1 MNVNDR
7 IEIINQWKLNRVF
20 AELENGNMRIPR
32 FQRAYVWERAKI
44 VKLLNSIYNQYPIGS
59 FFLWDTDTQME
70 SFCRDIT
77 EFGFPQKPE
86 ANKFT
91 FILDGQQRI
100 TSLYVTLKGKQ
111 LNGIDYRSIC
121 FNLDKKTFKIPTLKT
136 EPNNVPV
143 WKIYDSNLYSD
154 IMLDYTEKGQREYAK
169 EIQNCHSILN
179 EYPVSIIKSM
189 NMDLDEVVTIFE
201 RINQGGKRLSLF
213 DLVHA
218 SVWSKDFDLREK
230 IKDFNDEDAIRVFG
244 ALDAETF
251 TQSLAL
257 NIDGDCTNKH
267 QLRLKNEDCKL
278 CWEKTLECIRLSI
291 DFIKQLGVQQLS
303 IIPYSS
309 LIAII
314 QNYFYLS
321 GEKYI
326 SSDIKQLICDWFWT
340 LTFSQRYSSSTL
352 TKMNEDALWI
362 KSIVDGSRE
371 PRIFTV
377 KLSVEELKR
386 VRMNTRSV
394 IKNGILCLMAL
405 NNPKDFDNN
414 DAVTLD
420 KTNASRSNSKENHHF
435 FPYSLATTFGV
446 SQNEINSVLNFA
458 FITKRLNGQILNN
471 KPSDYL
477 SKIEKENA
485 FIHDSMLTHYIDV
498 EAYNAAKED
507 DFNRFVE
514 LRGKQIINRINEVC
528 CVDEEIGTIN
538 SIEVD
543 DSNNFEEDDWT
554 ETLAENNDV

>member
-1 MNVNDR
+1 MNVNER
-7 IEIINQWKLNRVF
+7 IEIINQWKLNRIF
-20 AELENGNMRIPR
+20 SELENGNMRIPR
-32 FQRAYVWERAKI
+32 FQRAYVWERTKI

-59 FFLWDTDTQME
+59 FFLWDTDVQME

-77 EFGFPQKPE
+77 EFGFPKKPE

-111 LNGIDYRSIC
+111 LNGIDYKSIC
-121 FNLDKKTFKIPTLKT
+121 FNLDKKVFKIPTLKT
-136 EPNNVPV
+136 EPNNIPV
-143 WKIYDSNLYSD
+143 WQIYDNNIYSD
-154 IMLDYTEKGQREYAK
+154 LMLDYTEKGQREYAK

-179 EYPVSIIKSM
+179 DYPVSIIKSM

-230 IKDFNDEDAIRVFG
+230 IKEFNEENAIRIFG

-257 NIDGDCTNKH
+257 NIDNDCTNKH
-267 QLRLKNEDCKL
+267 QLRLKNDNCKS
-278 CWEKTLECIRLSI
+278 CWEKTLECIRLTI
-291 DFIKQLGVQQLS
+291 DFLKQLGVQQLS

-309 LIAII
+309 LIAVI
-314 QNYFYLS
+314 QHYFYLS
-321 GEKYI
+321 DEKYI
-326 SSDIKQLICDWFWT
+326 SSDIKSLICDWFWT

-352 TKMNEDALWI
+352 TKMNEDAVWI
-362 KSIVDGSRE
+362 KSLVEGNRE

-377 KLSVEELKR
+377 KLSFEDLKR

-394 IKNGILCLMAL
+394 LKNGILCLMAL
-405 NNPKDFDNN
+405 NSPQDFDNN

-435 FPYSLATTFGV
+435 FPYSLATTFSL
-446 SQNEINSVLNFA
+446 SQNEINNVLNFA
-458 FITKRLNGQILNN
+458 FITKRLNGHILNN

-477 SKIEKENA
+477 SRIEEENPS
-485 FIHDSMLTHYIDV
+485 IHSSMLTHFIDA
-498 EAYNAAKED
+498 ETYNTAKENN
-507 DFNRFVE
+507 FHRFID
-514 LRGKQIINRINEVC
+514 LRGKQIVNRIKEVC
-528 CVDEEIGTIN
+528 RVED
-538 SIEVD
+538 SIETIVSFETD
-543 DSNNFEEDDWT
+543 DLESLDELDYEET
-554 ETLAENNDV
+554 IE

>member
-1 MNVNDR
+1 MNVNER

-20 AELENGNMRIPR
+20 SELESGNMRIPR
-32 FQRAYVWERAKI
+32 FQRAYVWERSKI

-77 EFGFPQKPE
+77 EFGFPNKPE

-111 LNGIDYRSIC
+111 LNGIDYKSIC
-121 FNLDKKTFKIPTLKT
+121 FNLDKRVFKIPTLKT
-136 EPNNVPV
+136 EPNNIPV
-143 WKIYDSNLYSD
+143 WKIYDDLEYGNLLKEY
-154 IMLDYTEKGQREYAK
+154 YGTGQTELGAA
-169 EIQNCHSILN
+169 IQECHQILH

-230 IKDFNDEDAIRVFG
+230 IKEFNEENAIRIFG
-244 ALDAETF
+244 SLDAETF

-267 QLRLKNEDCKL
+267 QLKLKNDDCKSI
-278 CWEKTLECIRLSI
+278 WEKTLECIRLTI

-303 IIPYSS
+303 IIPYPS
-309 LIAII
+309 LIAVI

-321 GEKYI
+321 KEKYI
-326 SSDIKQLICDWFWT
+326 SSDVKPLICDWFWT
-340 LTFSQRYSSSTL
+340 LTFSQRYSSSAL
-352 TKMNEDALWI
+352 TRMNEDALWI
-362 KSIVDGSRE
+362 KSLVEGSRE

-377 KLSVEELKR
+377 KLSVEDLKR

-394 IKNGILCLMAL
+394 IKNGILSLMAL
-405 NNPKDFDNN
+405 NNPQDFDNN
-414 DAVTLD
+414 DSVTLD

-435 FPYSLATTFGV
+435 FPYSLATSFGV

-458 FITKRLNGQILNN
+458 FITKRLNGHILNN

-477 SKIEKENA
+477 LKMEQENKSIRA
-485 FIHDSMLTHYIDV
+485 AMQTHFIDD
-498 EAYNAAKED
+498 EAYDAATKD
-507 DFNRFVE
+507 DFHRFIE
-514 LRGKQIINRINEVC
+514 LRGKQIVNRINEVC
-528 CVDEEIGTIN
+528 RVDESIDTIASLEAN
-538 SIEVD
+538 SELD
-543 DSNNFEEDDWT
+543 LFDELDYEEAT
-554 ETLAENNDV
+554 E